1 MAVKLRLRRMGKK
14 RQPIYQIV
22 ATDSNSPRD
31 GRFIE
36 IIGSYNPKTNPA
48 TIEVNEVRSLYW
60 LGVGAQ
66 PTQTVKNILSK
77 EGIILKRELAK
88 RGLTED
94 KITAEMDKWYA
105 NRTEKIAKIVLK
117 KEISKKEET
126 KQPIKEE
133 KLEEV
138 TGATSEEQ
146 N

>member
-48 TIEVNEVRSLYW
+48 TIEVNEIRSLYW

-77 EGIILKRELAK
+77 EGIILRRELAK

-94 KITAEMDKWYA
+94 QITAEMDKWYA
-105 NRTEKIAKIVLK
+105 NRAEKIAKIALK
-117 KEISKKEET
+117 KEIAKKEEK

-138 TGATSEEQ
+138 TDATSEEQ

>member
-48 TIEVNEVRSLYW
+48 TIEVNEIRSLYW

-77 EGIILKRELAK
+77 EGIILRRELAK

-94 KITAEMDKWYA
+94 QITAEMDKWYA
-105 NRTEKIAKIVLK
+105 NRAEKIAKIALN
-117 KEISKKEET
+117 KEIAKKEEK

-138 TGATSEEQ
+138 TDATSEEQ

>member
-1 MAVKLRLRRMGKK
+1 LAVKLRLRRMGKK

-48 TIEVNEVRSLYW
+48 TIEVNEIRSLYW

-77 EGIILKRELAK
+77 EGIILRRELAK

-94 KITAEMDKWYA
+94 QITAEMDKWYA
-105 NRTEKIAKIVLK
+105 NRAEKIAKIALK
-117 KEISKKEET
+117 KEIAKKEEK

-138 TGATSEEQ
+138 TDATSEEQ

>member
-1 MAVKLRLRRMGKK
+1 MGKK

-48 TIEVNEVRSLYW
+48 TIEVNEIRSLYW

-77 EGIILKRELAK
+77 EGIILRRELAK

-94 KITAEMDKWYA
+94 QITAEMDKWYA
-105 NRTEKIAKIVLK
+105 NRAEKIAKIALK
-117 KEISKKEET
+117 KEIAKKEEK

-138 TGATSEEQ
+138 TDATSEEQ